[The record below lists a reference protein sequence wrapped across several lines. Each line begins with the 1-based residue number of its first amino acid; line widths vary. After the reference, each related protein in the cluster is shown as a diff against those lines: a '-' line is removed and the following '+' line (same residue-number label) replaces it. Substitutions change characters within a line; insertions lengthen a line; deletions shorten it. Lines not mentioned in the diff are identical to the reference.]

1 MPEACI
7 ATLFFDEVDALL
19 GMRSEVDNARD
30 CYTNTEVNYLFQRL
44 EEFAG
49 IVVMATN
56 LLSNMDE
63 TFAHHMRYFV
73 VFPSEDAQCCESI
86 WF

>member
-1 MPEACI
+1 MPLACN

-19 GMRSEVDNARD
+19 GMRLEIDNARD

-63 TFAHHMRYFV
+63 AFVRHMHHIV
-73 VFPSEDAQCCESI
+73 VFPSEDG
-86 WF
+86 

>member
-1 MPEACI
+1 M
-7 ATLFFDEVDALL
+7 LFDEVDALL
-19 GMRSEVDNARD
+19 GKRLEVDNARD

-56 LLSNMDE
+56 LVSNIDE
-63 TFAHHMRYFV
+63 AFARHMHHIV
-73 VFPSEDAQCCESI
+73 VFPSEDA
-86 WF
+86 